1 MSVVV
6 KKKRRIVPVGVV
18 HIEATF
24 NNTLVTVTD
33 LQGDTI
39 VQSSSG
45 KNGFKGSKKSTPYA
59 AQVAVEDAVKKARD
73 EYGLKTVMVKVKGP
87 GVGRDSG
94 VRALMGFKDLT
105 VTTIQDI
112 TPIPHNG
119 CKPPKRRRV

>member
-1 MSVVV
+1 MSVVA
-6 KKKRRIVPVGVV
+6 KKKRRVVPVGVV

-59 AQVAVEDAVKKARD
+59 AQVAVEDAVAEWVAVVGLVLTGIDIDCNAHD
-73 EYGLKTVMVKVKGP
+73 EL
-87 GVGRDSG
+87 
-94 VRALMGFKDLT
+94 LQLL
-105 VTTIQDI
+105 
-112 TPIPHNG
+112 
-119 CKPPKRRRV
+119 

>member
-1 MSVVV
+1 MSVVA
-6 KKKRRIVPVGVV
+6 KKKRRVVPVGVV

-73 EYGLKTVMVKVKGP
+73 EFGLKTVMVKVKGP

-94 VRALMGFKDLT
+94 VIALM
-105 VTTIQDI
+105 
-112 TPIPHNG
+112 
-119 CKPPKRRRV
+119 